1 MDNPAL
7 SRCRLALTLLAI
19 APFALGGASL
29 RGRAGGARD
38 IVLRDLGA
46 FPAPQHRLPP
56 DASDARLFGG
66 LDLAATLSS
75 GQVAHSAGVLATAR
89 TLILPMAERITPGL
103 AGRLS
108 GALDDGTFCV
118 LALDEGVDAE
128 ALHPALADRLA
139 FSLDLDEIR
148 ATEAQ
153 ALSLNLD
160 SVAAAQTLFSR
171 VTVQPDQIL
180 ELATLTLTLGISSLR
195 APHFA
200 LTCARAHAAFLGR
213 DHVTQDDLIA
223 AAELTLAHRATQL
236 PETDPPPPPPDD
248 DDDDEETPPDET
260 PENEDLDLPD
270 DMLLDA
276 VKAALP
282 AGLLE
287 RLASGAARSATGSG
301 SGART
306 KSNRRGRP
314 LPARP
319 GRPDQ
324 GKRIDVISTLR
335 AAAPWQKLR
344 EKGDG
349 PVRVWPSDIHIKYY
363 EQTSDRLLIFT
374 VDASGSA
381 AIARLAEAKGAI
393 ELLLSEAYARRD
405 HVALI
410 AFRGT
415 DADVLLPPTR
425 SLVQTKRRLA
435 ALPGGGGTPLAHG
448 LEAALTLSLTARGR
462 GLTPTLVLL
471 TDGRANIDRQG
482 QVDRPQAATDAQTIA
497 RAIRGQGIDA
507 LVIDTG
513 NRPEPALSSLSQTLN
528 ATYLPLPRADARR
541 LSAAVSDA
549 LDQ

>member
-1 MDNPAL
+1 MGNPAL
-7 SRCRLALTLLAI
+7 LRCQLALTLLAI
-19 APFALGGASL
+19 APFALGGACL

-38 IVLRDLGA
+38 IILRDLNA

-75 GQVAHSAGVLATAR
+75 GTIAHSTGALANAR

-108 GALDDGTFCV
+108 GALDGGTFCV
-118 LALDEGVDAE
+118 LALDEGVDDE

-148 ATEAQ
+148 AT
-153 ALSLNLD
+153 
-160 SVAAAQTLFSR
+160 AAQTLSLDSDSVADARTMFSR

-180 ELATLTLTLGISSLR
+180 ELATLTLSLGISSLR

-200 LTCARAHAAFLGR
+200 LTCARAHAAFFGR
-213 DHVTQDDLIA
+213 DHVTQDDMIA
-223 AAELTLAHRATQL
+223 AVELTLAHRATQL
-236 PETDPPPPPPDD
+236 PETDPPPPPPP
-248 DDDDEETPPDET
+248 DDEDETPPDET
-260 PENEDLDLPD
+260 PESEDLDLPD
-270 DMLLDA
+270 DLLLEA

-287 RLASGAARSATGSG
+287 RLATGAARSAIGSG

-344 EKGDG
+344 NKGDG
-349 PVRVWPSDIHIKYY
+349 PVRVWPSDIHIKHY

-415 DADVLLPPTR
+415 EADVLLPPTR

-482 QVDRPQAATDAQTIA
+482 KVDRPQAATDAQTIA

>member
-1 MDNPAL
+1 MENPAL

-19 APFALGGASL
+19 APFALGGAGL
-29 RGRAGGARD
+29 RGRSGGARD

-66 LDLAATLSS
+66 LDLATTLSS
-75 GQVAHSAGVLATAR
+75 GQIAHSAGALATAR

-108 GALDDGTFCV
+108 GALDGGSFCV
-118 LALDEGVDAE
+118 LALDEGVDEE

-139 FSLDLDEIR
+139 FSLDLDAIR

-153 ALSLNLD
+153 ALSLD
-160 SVAAAQTLFSR
+160 PESIATAQALFSR

-200 LTCARAHAAFLGR
+200 LTCARAHAALFGR
-213 DHVTQDDLIA
+213 HEVHQDDLIA

-236 PETDPPPPPPDD
+236 PETDPPPPPPP
-248 DDDDEETPPDET
+248 DDDEETPPDET

-270 DMLLDA
+270 DMLLEA

-287 RLASGAARSATGSG
+287 RLATGAARSATGSG

-349 PVRVWPSDIHIKYY
+349 PVRVWPSDIHIKHY

-497 RAIRGQGIDA
+497 RAIRGQGIEA